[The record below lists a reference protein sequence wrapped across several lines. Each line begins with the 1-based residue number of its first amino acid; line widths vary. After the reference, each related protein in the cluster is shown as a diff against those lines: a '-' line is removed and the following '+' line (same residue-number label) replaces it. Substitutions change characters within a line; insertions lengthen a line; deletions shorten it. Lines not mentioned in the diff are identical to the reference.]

1 MTGILG
7 ILGTLLFV
15 VRIGQ
20 MARSWWRKK
29 QHVQRIEKTSD
40 KS

>member
-7 ILGTLLFV
+7 ILGTILFL

-20 MARSWWRKK
+20 MGRTWWRKRK
-29 QHVQRIEKTSD
+29 YQPVLEKSRR
-40 KS
+40 

>member
-7 ILGTLLFV
+7 ILGTILFL

-20 MARSWWRKK
+20 MSRSWWRKR
-29 QHVQRIEKTSD
+29 QHAPRLEEIRRK
-40 KS
+40 